1 MRRTY
6 FFLAAVL
13 ALATSAAMADEV
25 MNASMVRAFVAGRLF
40 SYRCFE
46 GTDGSVR
53 IFPDG
58 SAKGTIRL
66 GGRGSVDDI
75 QLPANTFY
83 MNGDRICAPLPGMLW
98 DVCFDLTRTG
108 GASFRGAV
116 SGLGFMY
123 CDFARALTRVLAR
136 RRVRDQM
143 PRTTD

>member
-6 FFLAAVL
+6 FFLATVL
-13 ALATSAAMADEV
+13 ALATPAAMAEEA

-53 IFPDG
+53 IFADG
-58 SAKGTIRL
+58 SAKGRIRS
-66 GGRGSVDDI
+66 GGRGSMDDI
-75 QLPANTFY
+75 EFPANTFY
-83 MNGDRICAPLPGMLW
+83 LNGDRICAPLPGMLL

-108 GASFRGAV
+108 KASFRGAV

-123 CDFARALTRVLAR
+123 CDFARAPPPMLVR
-136 RRVRDQM
+136 RRVRA
-143 PRTTD
+143 PTAE

>member
-83 MNGDRICAPLPGMLW
+83 VNGDRICAPLPGMLW
-98 DVCFDLTRTG
+98 DVCFDLTRTSQ
-108 GASFRGAV
+108 ASFRGAV

-136 RRVRDQM
+136 RRV
-143 PRTTD
+143 PAPATAK